1 MKEFVHRQNVRRQYR
16 GFLRALDSISD
27 SKFRKQGREEVRKEF
42 GALKFITDQ
51 LAISMAIKEGARKL
65 KELRSIVG
73 YQKEEEH
80 ADSWLN
86 IQDDEDPRGRVGVSW
101 PWEK

>member
-1 MKEFVHRQNVRRQYR
+1 MLSEPKLTFFIIYIHH
-16 GFLRALDSISD
+16 LK
-27 SKFRKQGREEVRKEF
+27 SK
-42 GALKFITDQ
+42 
-51 LAISMAIKEGARKL
+51 GARKL